1 MKLISISKEFS
12 EFPAGRFIEDG
23 PFSGERFRDELLA
36 PALNEFDQVTVNID
50 GTLGFGSS
58 FLEEAFGGLIR
69 VHKFSVNELNSK
81 LIIVGSM
88 ETYKR
93 RIWSYIQSAAK

>member
-23 PFSGERFRDELLA
+23 PFSGERFRDDLLA
-36 PALNEFDQVTVNID
+36 PALKEFDQVTVNID

-69 VHKFSVNELNSK
+69 VHKFSINELNSK

-88 ETYKR
+88 DTYKR